1 MSNKTVHNFTI
12 KFRENNVY
20 DLYVDKQWVVSR
32 GSRAN
37 ILDELRKIMESYDN

>member
-12 KFRENNVY
+12 KLRESNIY

-32 GSRAN
+32 GNRDN
-37 ILDELRKIMESYDN
+37 VLEELRKIMESCD